1 MKRIVMFVSAIAMF
15 VACNSGREFIV
26 EGTVANA
33 DDGEIV
39 CLTYPVERDGIW
51 YQHGRWSHIT
61 PSTISEIERIIG
73 SVK

>member
-1 MKRIVMFVSAIAMF
+1 MFVSAIAMF
-15 VACNSGREFIV
+15 VACNSGRGFIV

-51 YQHGRWSHIT
+51 YQYGRWSHIT
-61 PSTISEIERIIG
+61 PTTISDIERIIG